1 MGKRPLSPRE
11 LKKLQGKMK
20 TVELNGVE
28 EVIIRFKNKEIA
40 IPNPTVSKITF
51 GEEMYQVIGQGIERP
66 ITADSQKLPERKVSE
81 EDIKLIMAQTGASKS
96 EAQKALEEE
105 NGDLAGAIVRL
116 KTK

>member
-11 LKKLQGKMK
+11 LKKLQGKMR

-28 EVIIRFKNKEIA
+28 EVIIRFSNKEIA

-51 GEEMYQVIGQGIERP
+51 GEEMYQVIGQGVERP
-66 ITADSQKLPERKVSE
+66 ITTNSQKVTEKKVSE
-81 EDIKLIMAQTGASKS
+81 DDIELVMAQTGASRE
-96 EAQKALEEE
+96 EAEKALDEE

-116 KTK
+116 KSK